1 MSRPAVP
8 SKELVVVGTSHRRA
22 RVELRERLSLTPRG
36 AAELARTVAADGEAA
51 VLSTCNR
58 TEVYLAHPH
67 PGAAA
72 ARAHRE
78 LARLTGASE
87 AELAPNLYTLQGEDA
102 ARHLCRVAAG
112 LDSLVRGETQI
123 LGQVRAA
130 YKDAQAAG
138 ETGVVL
144 NCLFRRALRAGRRVR
159 AETRIQELAPSVP
172 RAAAELAR
180 RVVGELEGR
189 RILLI
194 GAGKMSQLAAA
205 SLVSRGADNVFVAN
219 HTPERAEKLAERF
232 GGEAVGFDRIPV
244 ELERAD
250 LVVSSTRCPQAVLS
264 AEQVAPA
271 LQRREGGP
279 LVFIDIAVPRDL
291 DPEIGGLDGA
301 RLYDIDDLG
310 DPDGEE
316 AVEGREDVLAAEA
329 IAAEEAARFRDWQ
342 LSLDVRAEIAALR
355 DRAEEI
361 RIHEVTRAE
370 SRLRELSPRE
380 SEAVD
385 AVTAQIVNKLLHAPT
400 VRIKQA
406 ATQGEAQQYADAL
419 RYLFALG
426 DRES

>member
-1 MSRPAVP
+1 MSRPAVSP
-8 SKELVVVGTSHRRA
+8 KELVAVGTSHRRA
-22 RVELRERLSLTPRG
+22 GVELRERLSLTAPR
-36 AAELARTVAADGEAA
+36 AAGLARVLAQDGEAV

-58 TEVYLAHPH
+58 TEVYLAHPA
-67 PGAAA
+67 PDAVA
-72 ARAHRE
+72 ARAHLE
-78 LARLTGASE
+78 LARLTGVSQ
-87 AELAPNLYTLQGEDA
+87 AELAPKLYTLQGEDA
-102 ARHLCRVAAG
+102 ARHLFRVAAG

-130 YKDAQAAG
+130 FRDAQAAG
-138 ETGVVL
+138 QTGVIL
-144 NCLFRRALRAGRRVR
+144 NSLFRRALRAGRRVR

-172 RAAAELAR
+172 GAAAELAR

-205 SLVSRGADNVFVAN
+205 SLVGHGADNVFV
-219 HTPERAEKLAERF
+219 EKLAARF
-232 GGEAVGFDRIPV
+232 GGEAVGFDRIPE

-250 LVVSSTRCPQAVLS
+250 LVVSSTRCPQAILF

-271 LQRREGGP
+271 LERRKGRP

-291 DPEIGGLDGA
+291 DPGIGGLEGA

-310 DPDGEE
+310 DEE
-316 AVEGREDVLAAEA
+316 GVRAVEREEVVAAEA
-329 IAAEEAARFRDWQ
+329 IAAEEAARFREWH
-342 LSLDVRAEIAALR
+342 LSLGVRTEIAALR

-361 RIHEVTRAE
+361 RVHEVTRAA
-370 SRLRELSPRE
+370 SRLRALSPRE
-380 SEAVD
+380 REAVD

-400 VRIKQA
+400 VRMKQA

-426 DRES
+426 ERES